1 MWGVS
6 DKLDDQPV
14 VVRLPRPRAS
24 DEEGGRDL
32 PDTGV
37 FAFLDAL
44 TVLGISALVVVGLW
58 KLKDAVVAAIS

>member
-1 MWGVS
+1 VWGVS
-6 DKLDDQPV
+6 DKLNDQPV

-32 PDTGV
+32 PDTFV
-37 FAFLDAL
+37 FVFLDAF

-58 KLKDAVVAAIS
+58 RLKDAVVAAIS